1 MKAKTKSRSGDT
13 DGKRDEAVVVSLR
26 RGLDILRAFHS
37 ADASLG
43 NKDIAHRARLPKAT
57 VARLTYTLTQMGYLL
72 QSGPLGQYRPAE
84 KVTALGNALLRAMPV
99 RKAARPLMQALADR
113 YNTSVALAVGEGSQM
128 IYLEYCDGPDTVTT
142 RLRVGAQVP
151 MAQTAIGRA
160 YLWALPP
167 SRREQ
172 HLGLIEAGGERDRR
186 QVRARLRRSFNEL
199 ERDGFTVSL
208 GEWRP
213 QIFAA
218 GAPVYLDGGDTILA
232 LNCGVRRQ
240 DESEQTFRNKL
251 GPALVAASADI
262 TNAMNR
268 LGYNFWDE

>member
-1 MKAKTKSRSGDT
+1 MKGKVRSQSGDA
-13 DGKRDEAVVVSLR
+13 DERPAAIVVSLR
-26 RGLDILRAFHS
+26 RGLEILRAFQC

-43 NKDIAHRARLPKAT
+43 NKDIAQRAKLPKAT

-72 QSGPLGQYRPAE
+72 QSGSLGQYRPAE
-84 KVTALGNALLRAMPV
+84 KVTALGKALLRAMPV

-113 YNTSVALAVGEGSQM
+113 YNTSVALAVGEGSHM

-142 RLRVGAQVP
+142 RLRVGALVP

-160 YLWALPP
+160 YLWALEPA
-167 SRREQ
+167 RRER
-172 HLGLIEAGGERDRR
+172 HLGLIEKGGESEIR
-186 QVRARLRRSFNEL
+186 QLRARLSRSFDEL
-199 ERDGFTVSL
+199 DRDGFTVSL

-213 QIFAA
+213 QIFAV
-218 GAPVYLDGGDTILA
+218 GAPVYLDNGGTILA